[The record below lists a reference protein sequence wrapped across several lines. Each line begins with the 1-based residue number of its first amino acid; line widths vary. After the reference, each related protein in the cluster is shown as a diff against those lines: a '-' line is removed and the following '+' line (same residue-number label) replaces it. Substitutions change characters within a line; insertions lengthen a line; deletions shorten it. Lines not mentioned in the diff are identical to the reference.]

1 MADIKQSIIA
11 SVFSRRNA
19 TGNFEETY
27 VSHIKIWED
36 AGPEGRKA
44 RYILLSRMSAA
55 WIPSQYTVQV
65 TYSRGQQRKW
75 VSA

>member
-1 MADIKQSIIA
+1 MADIKQSIVA

-19 TGNFEETY
+19 SGNAEESY

-44 RYILLSRMSAA
+44 RYILLSRMFAA
-55 WIPSQYTVQV
+55 RIPSPIHC
-65 TYSRGQQRKW
+65 S
-75 VSA
+75 SDLL

>member
-19 TGNFEETY
+19 TGNLEETY

-36 AGPEGRKA
+36 AGAEGRKA
-44 RYILLSRMSAA
+44 RYILLSRMLSM
-55 WIPSQYTVQV
+55 
-65 TYSRGQQRKW
+65 RGDTPIFTCHL
-75 VSA
+75 